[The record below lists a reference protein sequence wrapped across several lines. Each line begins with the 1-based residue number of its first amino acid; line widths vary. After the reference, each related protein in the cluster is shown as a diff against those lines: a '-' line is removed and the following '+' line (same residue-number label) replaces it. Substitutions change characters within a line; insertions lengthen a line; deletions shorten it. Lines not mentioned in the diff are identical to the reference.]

1 MNNLQSKE
9 TDLVDEMEPQ
19 FSTTREKPDYYLGCF
34 DTPELIEQAYKV
46 IKATAGQFYRK
57 NTYLFQSKGYTI
69 EDLENEIH
77 LKLLHKFK
85 EQENP
90 FWVDTLGNLKTIS
103 IFTLSKLIRNLM
115 QERQPQTVSMS
126 SYTQGAEDENAES
139 NLEDVIFKDS
149 LDTEDQ
155 IVTDIFYE
163 DVLNHIKEVEE
174 YGQKFSRI
182 FKYSLYL
189 NQNILLDLSEEEI
202 RKLDKIKL
210 EERTT
215 LRSIV
220 SMIEVEEN
228 PTAKSKKFREVERK
242 YLAKMKDILE
252 QDKYGI
258 GINVTRF
265 LEDQEDQ
272 KLILKGGSLEGKSKE
287 DISRLIRKG
296 GVIDKEKEKNGLLEL
311 IGHKDLA
318 KKLTSIEKKKG
329 TGITYK
335 VLNGR
340 VQKFDKPLTPQE
352 KRHRSQLE
360 YKEKQENLELGIKEK
375 YELALQA

>member
-1 MNNLQSKE
+1 MNNLQSKM
-9 TDLVDEMEPQ
+9 TDLVDEIEPQ
-19 FSTTREKPDYYLGCF
+19 LMTTREKPDYYLGCF

-46 IKATAGQFYRK
+46 IRATAGQFYRK
-57 NTYLFQSKGYTI
+57 NTYLFQSKGYAI

-139 NLEDVIFKDS
+139 NLEDVIFKDI

-155 IVTDIFYE
+155 IVTDMFYE
-163 DVLNHIKEVEE
+163 EVLNHIKNSEKD
-174 YGQKFSRI
+174 GQKFSKI

-189 NQNILLDLSEEEI
+189 NQNILLDLSKEEI

-228 PTAKSKKFREVERK
+228 PTAKSKRFRMVEK
-242 YLAKMKDILE
+242 EYLSRMKDILE

-258 GINVTRF
+258 GIDVTKF

-272 KLILKGGSLEGKSKE
+272 RLILKGGSLEGKSKE
-287 DISRLIRKG
+287 DVLRIIRKG
-296 GVIDKEKEKNGLLEL
+296 GIIDKEKEKEGLLEL

-318 KKLTSIEKKKG
+318 KKLTSIEKKKK

-360 YKEKQENLELGIKEK
+360 YKEKQENLELGIKEE
-375 YELALQA
+375 YELALQV

>member
-1 MNNLQSKE
+1 MNNLQSKM
-9 TDLVDEMEPQ
+9 TDLVDEIEPQ
-19 FSTTREKPDYYLGCF
+19 LMTTREKPDYYLGCF

-46 IKATAGQFYRK
+46 IRATAGQFYRK
-57 NTYLFQSKGYTI
+57 NTYLFQSKGYAI

-139 NLEDVIFKDS
+139 NLEDVIFKDI

-155 IVTDIFYE
+155 IVTDMFYE
-163 DVLNHIKEVEE
+163 EVLNHIKNSEKD
-174 YGQKFSRI
+174 GQKFSKI

-189 NQNILLDLSEEEI
+189 NQNILLDLSKEEI

-228 PTAKSKKFREVERK
+228 PTAKSKRFRTVEK
-242 YLAKMKDILE
+242 EYLSRMKDILE

-258 GINVTRF
+258 GIDVTKF

-272 KLILKGGSLEGKSKE
+272 RLILKGGSLEGKSKE
-287 DISRLIRKG
+287 DVLRIIRKG
-296 GVIDKEKEKNGLLEL
+296 GIIDKEKEKEGLLEL

-318 KKLTSIEKKKG
+318 KKLTSIEKKKK

-360 YKEKQENLELGIKEK
+360 YKEKQENLELGIKEE
-375 YELALQA
+375 YELALQV